1 MRTDGRRDLG
11 RPRGAVLGPLGL
23 LLAAVATGFGM
34 WHVLMREP
42 AEPVGEQLSRH
53 HVPLVESPRAR

>member
-1 MRTDGRRDLG
+1 MRTEGRRRG

-23 LLAAVATGFGM
+23 IIVAVATGFGM

-42 AEPVGEQLSRH
+42 VEPAGEPLSQQH
-53 HVPLVESPRAR
+53 AVVPAHAH

>member
-1 MRTDGRRDLG
+1 MRTDGRRRG

-23 LLAAVATGFGM
+23 IIAAVATGFGM

-42 AEPVGEQLSRH
+42 VDPTGEQLSRQ
-53 HVPLVESPRAR
+53 HVVAPAHAH